1 MVECPSGS
9 FIMGSPE
16 DELGRYNGEVQ
27 HKVILSKP
35 FWIGKYPVTQ
45 KQYKDV
51 MGYLP
56 KIPGNDNTIIKNNLC
71 PVEGI
76 WWDDGKKFCNLLN
89 DRYGN
94 LLPQNYKFDLPTEAQ
109 WEYACRAGTTTA
121 LYNGKN
127 LTIIDGFDS
136 NLDEIAWYDKN
147 SNGTTHP
154 VGLKKP
160 NAWGIY
166 DMLGNIYELTRDWS
180 GDYSSE
186 TKIDPLGVDFSS
198 VNYRLVSRGG
208 DYSSKAQE
216 CRSSCW
222 GAPILQN
229 CHGCGFRVAIVSTEQ
244 WALQKT
250 RNLSKIDNS
259 NFIRYYSNTKIP

>member
-1 MVECPSGS
+1 
-9 FIMGSPE
+9 MGSPQN
-16 DELGRYNGEVQ
+16 ELGRYSDETQ
-27 HKVILSKP
+27 HVVVISKP
-35 FWIGKYPVTQ
+35 FWICKYPITQ
-45 KQYKDV
+45 IQYE
-51 MGYLP
+51 
-56 KIPGNDNTIIKNNLC
+56 TIIGLNPSEFKGENN
-71 PVEGI
+71 PVDSTSPI
-76 WWDDGKKFCNLLN
+76 NFINKLN
-89 DRYGN
+89 EKY
-94 LLPQNYKFDLPTEAQ
+94 YKVVPRGYMFDLPTEAQ